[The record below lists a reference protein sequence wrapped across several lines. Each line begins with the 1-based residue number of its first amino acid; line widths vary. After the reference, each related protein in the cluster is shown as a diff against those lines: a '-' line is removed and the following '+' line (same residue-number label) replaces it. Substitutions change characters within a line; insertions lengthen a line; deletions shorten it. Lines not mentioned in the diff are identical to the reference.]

1 MIIGL
6 SGFARTGK
14 DEAAKHLVENHG
26 FVRLAFADKLRD
38 FLYALN
44 PIVGYEIAPDKDAP
58 DVGVTGWMGHKA
70 KVIEVRLKDVIDY
83 HTWDG
88 YKNSEWVAEIRPL
101 LQRLGTEAGR
111 QTMWDTIW
119 IDATLK
125 DLDPSVNYVVTDA
138 RFLNEFDAILRK
150 AEELKTEGVIVRV
163 ERPGVGP
170 ANDHASE
177 LEALDYVGKFD
188 YTVVNGGTIQE
199 YHDKIED
206 IFADISETDKRVI
219 TPELFEG
226 ELPDTPEA
234 QETFEEKGPE

>member
-26 FVRLAFADKLRD
+26 FVRLAFADTLRD

-44 PIVGYEIAPDKDAP
+44 PMIDMNRKYSTEEPDGP
-58 DVGVTGWMGHKA
+58 PIYVQ
-70 KVIEVRLKDVIDY
+70 EVIDQY
-83 HTWDG
+83 TWDG
-88 YKNSEWVAEIRPL
+88 YKESHFGEEIRRL

-111 QTMWDTIW
+111 QVLWDTIW

-138 RFLNEFDAILRK
+138 RFLNEFDAV
-150 AEELKTEGVIVRV
+150 LKTAEDLGTDGVIVRV

-177 LEALDYVGKFD
+177 MEALDYVGKFD
-188 YTVVNGGTIQE
+188 YTVVNDGTLGE
-199 YHDKIED
+199 YHDKIEKV
-206 IFADISETDKRVI
+206 FEDISNG
-219 TPELFEG
+219 G
-226 ELPDTPEA
+226 ENFA
-234 QETFEEKGPE
+234 AVNEEVGPE